1 MPGKTTAHRK
11 TGSAARGPRI
21 LERLLIVAAVAAV
34 LVSVGAWFA
43 MNRPGGGA
51 QAAGATASRGT
62 SAPSTGATATDAG
75 DQAAISILP
84 PPAEAAGD
92 AAAGDAAA
100 GAPSAAAISAA
111 TTAAPSAA
119 PTSALSPTATFLT
132 ALTASGLAPPVD
144 DTQRL
149 AMAQDVCKQLGN
161 GTAYDDVVGALTFS
175 GATNPEAVNFARLA
189 TTTICPQYKVG

>member
-1 MPGKTTAHRK
+1 MPGKTTADRK

-84 PPAEAAGD
+84 PPAE
-92 AAAGDAAA
+92 AAGDAAA